1 MWRKG
6 TTRQAT
12 AIAPSSVT
20 ILRTATTADI
30 AALSSLIEVS
40 ARELSI
46 GFYTPE
52 QIEAAVTHIFGVDSQ
67 VIDDGT
73 YYLIEAPDGPI
84 AAGGWS
90 ARRTLYGGDQMKG
103 DEDPLLDPAVDA
115 ARIRAFFVHPRW
127 ARQGLAR
134 RLYAECARAAWA
146 GGFRSFELIATSPGE
161 PLYAALGFTVLDR
174 GSVDAAG
181 VAVQFARMG
190 RPIPQPADT
199 GAR

>member
-1 MWRKG
+1 MTVLRV
-6 TTRQAT
+6 AT
-12 AIAPSSVT
+12 S
-20 ILRTATTADI
+20 ADI
-30 AALSSLIEVS
+30 PALGALIESS
-40 ARELSI
+40 ARELSV

-67 VIDDGT
+67 VIADGT
-73 YYLIEAPDGPI
+73 YYLIESPDGPI

-103 DEDPLLDPAVDA
+103 AEDPLLDPAVDA

-134 RLYAECARAAWA
+134 RLYAECASAAWKA
-146 GGFRSFELIATSPGE
+146 GFRDFELIATSPGE

-174 GSVDAAG
+174 DNVDVAG
-181 VAVQFARMG
+181 IALPFARMR
-190 RPIPQPADT
+190 RPIPAPVDAD
-199 GAR
+199 